1 MATTIPTEGSSV
13 GSAVVA
19 DHAPPR
25 LRSYGVYAAG
35 VLMVVYAFAFLDRQI
50 LNLMVGPL
58 ERTLHI
64 SDSQFALLTG
74 ASFGVFYTVMGL
86 PLGWLADRCNRKWL
100 ITVGIACWSL
110 MTASCG
116 VARGFAQLMLCRIG
130 VGVGEATL
138 SPSAYSMLSDYFDK
152 TRLPRAMS
160 IYACGIFLGA
170 GLAMILGG
178 TVVGAVQHLP
188 LGQFASL
195 GLRYPWQIVFLL
207 VGLPG
212 LLLALWL
219 STLREPARREHGAGS
234 ATLASASSGV
244 REGLRELGHFLH
256 RYPFMCVSLFLGSGL
271 FSILGYTDSWLPE
284 LFIRTW
290 GWTPKHSGLVNGT
303 ASLVGGPLGLIFAGW
318 LAGRWLERGRSDAAL
333 RLTAY
338 GALAITVPA
347 VLMPLAPRP
356 LLMALLLVPYK
367 FFVGFPVVLIPT
379 AISLAA
385 PNRLRGQLGALFLLV
400 VGLIGMSAGPML
412 PALFTDYVFHSHAML
427 RYSLALSTGLVGP
440 LAFATLSLGLRE
452 YRSCYQEPVI
462 R

>member
-1 MATTIPTEGSSV
+1 MFVASSL
-13 GSAVVA
+13 
-19 DHAPPR
+19 PR
-25 LRSYGVYAAG
+25 TSVRYGVYATAL
-35 VLMVVYAFAFLDRQI
+35 LMIAYTFSFLDRQI
-50 LNLMVGPL
+50 LNLMVGPI
-58 ERTLHI
+58 ERSLHI
-64 SDSQFALLTG
+64 NDSKFALLTG
-74 ASFGVFYTVMGL
+74 GAFGVFYTVMGL
-86 PLGWLADRCNRKWL
+86 PLGWMADRFSRKW
-100 ITVGIACWSL
+100 IVSIGVACWSL
-110 MTASCG
+110 MTAACG
-116 VARGFAQLMLCRIG
+116 LARNFTHLLLARIG

-138 SPSAYSMLSDYFDK
+138 TPSAYSMLSDYFDK

-188 LGQFASL
+188 PGQFASL
-195 GLRYPWQIVFLL
+195 GLRYSWQIVFLL

-219 STLREPARREHGAGS
+219 STLREPVRREQGAGS
-234 ATLASASSGV
+234 AVLASASSGA
-244 REGLRELGHFLH
+244 REGLRELGHFLR

-379 AISLAA
+379 AINLAA

-400 VGLIGMSAGPML
+400 VGILGMTAGPML